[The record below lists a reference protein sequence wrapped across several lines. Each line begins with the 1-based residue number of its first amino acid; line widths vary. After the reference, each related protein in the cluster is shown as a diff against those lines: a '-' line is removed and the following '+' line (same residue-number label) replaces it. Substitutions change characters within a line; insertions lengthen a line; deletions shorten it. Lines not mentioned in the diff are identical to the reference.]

1 MRYLLI
7 FLLAL
12 SAAVSFNGCSYS
24 NEYKNYN
31 DYHNHDDDDDSQGAP
46 KTSSHSSR

>member
-7 FLLAL
+7 FLLTL
-12 SAAVSFNGCSYS
+12 SAAVSFSGCSYS

-31 DYHNHDDDDDSQGAP
+31 DYQQHDEDKDTS
-46 KTSSHSSR
+46 KTGSHSSR